1 MKKFL
6 QSSLSLLTVLII
18 SGVVFSAVSLQYFT
32 AKNNSEG
39 VLIEWKTIDESGA
52 SKFELERSVNTP
64 DNFLNLHTH
73 NATGNNSYY
82 SYQDNSVERPA
93 SGGPALYYYRLKCI
107 DGAGSYTYTNHITV
121 SHTVSGI
128 RSTWG
133 SIKAIFR

>member
-1 MKKFL
+1 MRKYLHF
-6 QSSLSLLTVLII
+6 SIGLLA
-18 SGVVFSAVSLQYFT
+18 VFTFSAIVFAAVSLQYFT

-39 VLIEWKTIDESGA
+39 ILVEWKTVDESGTV
-52 SKFELERSVNTP
+52 KFDIERSVNTP
-64 DNFLNLHTH
+64 DNFLSLNTK

-82 SYQDNSVERPA
+82 SYQDNSVEARNSSA
-93 SGGPALYYYRLKCI
+93 TIYYYRLKCL
-107 DGAGSYTYTNHITV
+107 DASGGYTYTNHITV

>member
-1 MKKFL
+1 MRKYLHF
-6 QSSLSLLTVLII
+6 SIGLLA
-18 SGVVFSAVSLQYFT
+18 VFTFSAIVFAAVSLQYFT

-39 VLIEWKTIDESGA
+39 ILVEWKTVDESGTV
-52 SKFELERSVNTP
+52 KFDIERSVNTP
-64 DNFLNLHTH
+64 DNFLSLNTK

-82 SYQDNSVERPA
+82 SYQDNSVEARNSSA
-93 SGGPALYYYRLKCI
+93 TIYYYRLKCQ
-107 DGAGSYTYTNHITV
+107 DASGGYTYTNHITV